1 MTLAARRRESTGSM
15 NEVRCFG
22 CGALVLD
29 VDGPTHDYMLAAPG
43 CWALYCSLE
52 DWKSHLAM
60 PGAVAVVQDLVDAY
74 AAQHPAHADRRNRQS
89 VAIHL
94 MSLCLALE
102 RGGSGALRRSSLG
115 RWAHREYPQLQPY
128 PSRYEVTVREIADA
142 GRDGDRV
149 TVIKQMTA
157 STWSSWAAH
166 HPAVRGWLDA

>member
-102 RGGSGALRRSSLG
+102 RGGSVHCGDHHWADG
-115 RWAHREYPQLQPY
+115 R
-128 PSRYEVTVREIADA
+128 I
-142 GRDGDRV
+142 
-149 TVIKQMTA
+149 A
-157 STWSSWAAH
+157 STHSYSHTPAAMRSPSGRLPTPAGTGIVSPSSS
-166 HPAVRGWLDA
+166 R